1 MERKEEPAKLNRTR
15 LRKMMDSDRS
25 FERFSA
31 EEKERVLRRMDSAIF
46 MDLRN
51 DVAFRYCFSDKNSLI
66 CLLNDI
72 LGTDITDLE
81 FLPTQV
87 IGPNIEGKKPI
98 MDVYCRTSSGDFI
111 CEMQNRNSSDFYDR
125 MLYYGCSAIT
135 ADLPEGMRYMFCPVR
150 VVAFTDFLGRHP
162 GTVPEGQVTF
172 TYKLREDRD
181 SDDVFS
187 GSLSVTLCELPRLRA
202 QALKEA
208 KSPAEEW
215 FVLFNNM
222 HRFNEKPEGLPERLA
237 PVLERARF
245 INTDDDMIT
254 QYMQSALTK
263 DQIDNYTE
271 PAYKQGVEDG
281 TARGFVQ
288 GKTEGIIEGMAKGN
302 RKARLAVAAQMMKDG
317 VPEDFI
323 TKYSGLELKDLESLQ
338 ENSR

>member
-25 FERFSA
+25 FERLSA

-51 DVAFRYCFSDKNSLI
+51 D
-66 CLLNDI
+66 
-72 LGTDITDLE
+72 
-81 FLPTQV
+81 
-87 IGPNIEGKKPI
+87 
-98 MDVYCRTSSGDFI
+98 
-111 CEMQNRNSSDFYDR
+111 
-125 MLYYGCSAIT
+125 
-135 ADLPEGMRYMFCPVR
+135 
-150 VVAFTDFLGRHP
+150 VAFTDFLGRHP

-323 TKYSGLELKDLESLQ
+323 TKYSGLELKDSESLQ